1 MRIPF
6 RKAKKRKKRKKYRKR
21 IEYKSRLVKIN
32 SLNVNDSINNSDRL
46 LREIVEIVPFLFDI
60 IQETHKD
67 ISYY

>member
-6 RKAKKRKKRKKYRKR
+6 RKAKKEKRKKYRKR
-21 IEYKSRLVKIN
+21 IEYKSRFVKIN
-32 SLNVNDSINNSDRL
+32 SLNVNDSINNFDRL

-60 IQETHKD
+60 IQETQKD